1 MSGAPDPR
9 GSPPPRRRGPWLWL
23 ALMVG
28 FTALVA
34 GLAWR
39 FPDVLHSAGDWRHL
53 LYLASLLALV
63 SSGVVAAR
71 HFDLRRSLK
80 QALAWIALALVLVA
94 GYAYRFELQSVSERV
109 LGALIPS
116 YGTSAGIGSIAFRA
130 GNDGHYRVE
139 ALVDGTR
146 IRFLVDTGASD
157 VVLSP
162 ADARRLGFDLERLA
176 FTRFYTTANGTVRG
190 APVSLGEI
198 GLGPIRLTGLRAS
211 VNGADMDSS
220 LLGMSFLDRLGSYE
234 VRGDTL
240 TLRR

>member
-1 MSGAPDPR
+1 MSSAPDPWK
-9 GSPPPRRRGPWLWL
+9 SPPPRRSGPWLWL

-28 FTALVA
+28 ITALVA

-39 FPDVLHSAGDWRHL
+39 FPDALRSAGDWRHL
-53 LYLASLLALV
+53 LYLVGLLALV

-71 HFDLRRSLK
+71 RLDLRRSLK
-80 QALAWIALALVLVA
+80 QALGWIALALVLVA
-94 GYAYRFELQSVSERV
+94 GYAYRFEIEAVGDRL

-116 YGTSAGIGSIAFRA
+116 YGRSAGSGSIAFRA
-130 GNDGHYRVE
+130 SNDGHFRVE

-157 VVLSP
+157 VVLSR

-176 FTRFYTTANGTVRG
+176 FTEFYATANGTVRG
-190 APVSLGEI
+190 APVRLGDFV
-198 GLGPIRLTGLRAS
+198 LGPIHFTDMRAS